1 MEMGERNQHARD
13 RQHLGSAGGGGGGG
27 APDADL
33 SAARAD
39 AQRFYEASRAAI
51 ARGLSQDSQAF
62 LDANRQEGGQ

>member
-13 RQHLGSAGGGGGGG
+13 RQHLGSAGGGGG

>member
-1 MEMGERNQHARD
+1 MEMRERNQHARD
-13 RQHLGSAGGGGGGG
+13 RQHLGSSGGGGGSPG
-27 APDADL
+27 ADL